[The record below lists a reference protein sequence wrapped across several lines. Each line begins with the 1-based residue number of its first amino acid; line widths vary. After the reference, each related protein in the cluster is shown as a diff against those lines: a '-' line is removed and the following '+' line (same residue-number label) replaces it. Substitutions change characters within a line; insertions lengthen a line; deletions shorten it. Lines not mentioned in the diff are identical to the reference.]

1 MPFSPGIPGSHGDG
15 AGEGEQTERRGDQ
28 GGGGQEGGGEEARRG
43 GTREETWEGRDP
55 GSPSN
60 AAEQADRP
68 EDQRLCEAAD
78 VRERPGAGDAEK
90 EKALSNICIRFDLHL
105 PQTFSFLLR
114 TQINLQQDCFLMD
127 SFVAGY

>member
-1 MPFSPGIPGSHGDG
+1 M
-15 AGEGEQTERRGDQ
+15 
-28 GGGGQEGGGEEARRG
+28 GGQEGGGEEARRG
-43 GTREETWEGRDP
+43 GTREEAWEGRYP

-90 EKALSNICIRFDLHL
+90 EKALPNFCIR
-105 PQTFSFLLR
+105 LLR
-114 TQINLQQDCFLMD
+114 RKDLNQTMPRLWELIQNVINLQCQC
-127 SFVAGY
+127 

>member
-1 MPFSPGIPGSHGDG
+1 MGVCFYIYSILKFFQAAD
-15 AGEGEQTERRGDQ
+15 
-28 GGGGQEGGGEEARRG
+28 
-43 GTREETWEGRDP
+43 
-55 GSPSN
+55 
-60 AAEQADRP
+60 AAEPADRA
-68 EDQRLCEAAD
+68 EDERLCEAAD

-90 EKALSNICIRFDLHL
+90 EKALSNFCIRFDLHL